1 MKLPEFFSAGSS
13 NATMRLRSYI
23 NGRRQYVRPFVFI
36 ILLVLAGC
44 AAGSYGRLQW
54 SDEALD
60 IFESASILENHTYY
74 FFGPEAEPVA
84 IIALDNQYVLAPSL
98 WKQID
103 ITPLELGRWMERID
117 NRHRY
122 VKEKYQGALI
132 VDHQGNHLGIWY
144 SHIDW
149 TVIKQGEGNEIVIYT
164 PDTSRQNRDVRDRDP
179 STGTK

>member
-1 MKLPEFFSAGSS
+1 MKLRSSA
-13 NATMRLRSYI
+13 
-23 NGRRQYVRPFVFI
+23 NGRTSCLRPFVFI

-74 FFGPEAEPVA
+74 FFGPEAEPDT

-98 WKQID
+98 WKKID
-103 ITPLELGRWMERID
+103 ITPLTLSRWMERID

-132 VDHQGNHLGIWY
+132 VDQQGNRLGIWY
-144 SHIDW
+144 SHVDW
-149 TVIKQGEGNEIVIYT
+149 TVIKRGEENEIIIYT
-164 PDTSRQNRDVRDRDP
+164 PDTSRQNRNVMDRDF
-179 STGTK
+179 SAGTK